1 MAPSAWVQA
10 NREGMICSAS
20 HLLNVLNSI
29 SNVRGNHTALSSNSN
44 NDLLAVVMHISDR
57 SQACR
62 GKLND
67 QSPIYA

>member
-1 MAPSAWVQA
+1 MAPSARVQA

-44 NDLLAVVMHISDR
+44 NDLLAVAMHIWDLGHLT
-57 SQACR
+57 A
-62 GKLND
+62 
-67 QSPIYA
+67 